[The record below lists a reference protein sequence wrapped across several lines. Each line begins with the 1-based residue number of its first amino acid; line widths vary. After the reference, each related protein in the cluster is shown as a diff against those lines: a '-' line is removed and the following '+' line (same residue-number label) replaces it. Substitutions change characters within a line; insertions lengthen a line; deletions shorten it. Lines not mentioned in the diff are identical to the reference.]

1 MPDDKPKSNME
12 IAVDALKAEVTAEM
26 ARPRPNYSR
35 INELI
40 GFLRKQRNRPVMGT
54 VPLDG
59 LADAVREEIENQ
71 AGVGAYVTE
80 DDDSVP
86 NNFMPHDGIHRVRT
100 PMMPS
105 MPVIPAD
112 VQAFVDKFLAMSPFQ
127 ADKAKKMLECAEL
140 LDKRPPT
147 ENRDK
152 RTSITEF
159 TNKLRERAMDILR
172 PEFGDLP
179 EEIKPAIRK
188 LDLEDEIDAEF
199 EVK

>member
-1 MPDDKPKSNME
+1 MPDDKPKSNTDIIKEAFKNE
-12 IAVDALKAEVTAEM
+12 IAEEMAQASPNFGRIQILASNAEHVNMLVGRRSRRHRGFVTAEDL
-26 ARPRPNYSR
+26 PD
-35 INELI
+35 ED
-40 GFLRKQRNRPVMGT
+40 T
-54 VPLDG
+54 DG
-59 LADAVREEIENQ
+59 PSLQ
-71 AGVGAYVTE
+71 PFPTL
-80 DDDSVP
+80 
-86 NNFMPHDGIHRVRT
+86 T
-100 PMMPS
+100 TPS
-105 MPVIPAD
+105 MPPDLQKLIDRVIEI
-112 VQAFVDKFLAMSPFQ
+112 SPFQ

-199 EVK
+199 EAK